1 MYVNFESWGCVF
13 HQFSLC
19 VFLFFSFFPLKA
31 SASFLP
37 WFKECTL
44 HTHSSPWLELA
55 PGAWA
60 LEFPLFWIH
69 APGKLCN
76 QWAQASWHF
85 SFPGNKNP
93 EGRVHGGQRLKDI
106 EQISLSFFFPLQ
118 FPDGL
123 SQDGCYSSCH
133 HIDIPGGMNKKEKW
147 QCGTKGGK
155 QKGKLLPFYGICLK
169 ALPDNVAAQMRDGGG
184 KTKEKYV
191 PHGWKTCRFYQL
203 GVLEWGRWG
212 DGVERVQFSPSAC
225 SVKSSLLLFL
235 RTVSYVHIIQ
245 CTPLSLTCPPSP
257 VGAGGTSGGMT
268 HRCAPVSAFPWRR
281 QTKAIN
287 GARGWF

>member
-60 LEFPLFWIH
+60 LEFPLFWIY

-106 EQISLSFFFPLQ
+106 EQISLSFFFPCSSLTACHKMAAVA
-118 FPDGL
+118 PAIIL
-123 SQDGCYSSCH
+123 TSQVGW
-133 HIDIPGGMNKKEKW
+133 IRKRN
-147 QCGTKGGK
+147 
-155 QKGKLLPFYGICLK
+155 
-169 ALPDNVAAQMRDGGG
+169 DNVAQRGENR
-184 KTKEKYV
+184 KESYSPFMEFV
-191 PHGWKTCRFYQL
+191 WKPCLTMWL
-203 GVLEWGRWG
+203 PRWG
-212 DGVERVQFSPSAC
+212 TEVGKPKKSMSHMAGKLADSTSLASWSEEDGEM
-225 SVKSSLLLFL
+225 
-235 RTVSYVHIIQ
+235 
-245 CTPLSLTCPPSP
+245 
-257 VGAGGTSGGMT
+257 G
-268 HRCAPVSAFPWRR
+268 
-281 QTKAIN
+281 
-287 GARGWF
+287 